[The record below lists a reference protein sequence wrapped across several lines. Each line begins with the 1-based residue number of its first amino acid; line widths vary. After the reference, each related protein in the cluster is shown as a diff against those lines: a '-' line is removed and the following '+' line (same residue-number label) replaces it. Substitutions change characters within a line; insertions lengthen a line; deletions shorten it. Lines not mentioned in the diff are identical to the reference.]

1 MALPSNVSVTTE
13 AQARETVIALK
24 KSGVDF
30 IKVYTALPR
39 NLYFAIAEE
48 AKKQGLPFVGHVP
61 IAVTA
66 EEASDAGQKSFEH
79 MTGVIDSCSTR
90 FNVGARPLS
99 FCHLPAAI
107 AG

>member
-1 MALPSNVSVTTE
+1 MLFRS
-13 AQARETVIALK
+13 
-24 KSGVDF
+24 DF
-30 IKVYTALPR
+30 IKVYTALRR

-90 FNVGARPLS
+90 EPELRWAPLERYEKFNGSTSELV
-99 FCHLPAAI
+99 
-107 AG
+107 